1 MTSVQWSEV
10 ARDDYVAVLKSVY
23 LDSADKAV
31 LLNEKMEAL
40 LSNLRQFKHFCPPTQ
55 KFNKFRRCIL
65 TKHLALVYEVGEES
79 ILILSVFDTR
89 MQHPFN

>member
-1 MTSVQWSEV
+1 MTTVQWTEV
-10 ARDDYVAVLKSVY
+10 AKDDYIAVLKSAY
-23 LDSADKAV
+23 EESADQAV
-31 LLNEKMEAL
+31 LLDEKMEAL
-40 LSNLRQFKHFCPPTQ
+40 LSNLRQFKHFCPPTL
-55 KFNKFRRCIL
+55 KFIKFRRCIL